1 MEILKMYETE
11 ISSCNILRVAAGTNG
26 LKDGDSGHGSRT
38 IIEIEDRGG
47 TNINFK
53 ITPNMG
59 NGLIEIRLGGDTEL
73 ETIIQA
79 FEFIVRT
86 LKRQVDKEA
95 QYARQ

>member
-26 LKDGDSGHGSRT
+26 LKGGDSGHGSRT
-38 IIEIEDRGG
+38 IIEIEDMGG

-53 ITPNMG
+53 ITPKLG
-59 NGLIEIRLGGDTEL
+59 NGLLEIRLGGDTEL

>member
-11 ISSCNILRVAAGTNG
+11 ISNCNILRVAAGTTG
-26 LKDGDSGHGSRT
+26 LKGGDSGHGSRT
-38 IIEIEDRGG
+38 IIEIEDMGG
-47 TNINFK
+47 TNIDFK

-59 NGLIEIRLGGDTEL
+59 NGLIEICLCGDTEL

-86 LKRQVDKEA
+86 LKRQVKKEA
-95 QYARQ
+95 QHAR